1 MMREPVVLQKARTG
15 GRPRNEATRRL
26 ILSTTLD
33 LLRQQT
39 LQSLTVEAIAKAA
52 GVSKATIYRWWSSKA
67 LIAIDAFIEHHI
79 VRTPM
84 RRDVSPGQAI
94 AEHLR
99 SLTEQYAG
107 FPGRIVAQIVAEAQS
122 DPEIAREF
130 RERFHYGRRA
140 VVRETL
146 EQWRLSGEISPGVNV
161 EALMDLLYA
170 PVYMRLMLGHAPL
183 DDKFVRDHVAFTYGL
198 LGAPIP
204 PDLA

>member
-1 MMREPVVLQKARTG
+1 MPMIREPVGLQKARTG

-33 LLRQQT
+33 LLRTET
-39 LQSLTVEAIAKAA
+39 LQSLTVEAIAKVA

-84 RRDVSPGQAI
+84 RRDVTPGEAI
-94 AEHLR
+94 ADHLR

-107 FPGRIVAQIVAEAQS
+107 WPGHIVAQILAEAQS
-122 DPEIAREF
+122 DPEIGREF

-140 VVRETL
+140 VVREML
-146 EQWRLSGEISPGVNV
+146 DQWRRSGEISSDINV
-161 EALMDLLYA
+161 EVLMDLLYS
-170 PVYMRLMLGHAPL
+170 
-183 DDKFVRDHVAFTYGL
+183 
-198 LGAPIP
+198 PIY
-204 PDLA
+204 